1 MEPDR
6 RFACPVDGCDKRFKR
21 KFTLHEHQKTHTGL
35 RPFVCVEANCGKS
48 FTTSGNLV
56 RHAHTHRLD
65 KPFACAWSTCAKRF
79 CSREKLVRHLSTHVG
94 LQPYVCHLCCGSFST
109 SGNLSRHMTMQAHA
123 STGVDARSSMWVDL
137 SQLLHDDD
145 EPLASEKKQR
155 CRIAQEIAMPRES
168 VDLEPIQAPQFRPD
182 EPWSDLWRL
191 EELLCDDGGMY

>member
-6 RFACPVDGCDKRFKR
+6 PFQCPVDGCNKRFKR
-21 KFTLHEHQKTHTGL
+21 KFTLCEHQKTHTGL

-94 LQPYVCHLCCGSFST
+94 LRPYACHVCGHSFST
-109 SGNLSRHMTMQAHA
+109 SGNLARHTKTQAHA
-123 STGVDARSSMWVDL
+123 SSQVDAITSSTWMDL
-137 SQLLHDDD
+137 SQLLLRD
-145 EPLASEKKQR
+145 EPQMAKTKKR
-155 CRIAQEIAMPRES
+155 SRVADEIAMPR
-168 VDLEPIQAPQFRPD
+168 VPLDLEPIPVLQYRSV
-182 EPWSDLWRL
+182 EPWSR
-191 EELLCDDGGMY
+191 DGLSCAMTAGDA